1 MILIEDVL
9 KQHSLVVAQSGGADG
24 IRDQNTLESAIGR
37 PFQTFDGEDLYPTL
51 LEKAAAVLESI
62 IVNHPFVD
70 GNKRT
75 GYTVARTFLRINGY
89 DVVADQSVR
98 YSFVISIA
106 SGEMHYDEILTW
118 LKNNTQKI

>member
-9 KQHSLVVAQSGGADG
+9 KQHSLVVTQSGGADG
-24 IRDQNTLESAIGR
+24 IRDQNTLKSAIGR

-51 LEKAAAVLESI
+51 LEKAAAVLKSI

-70 GNKRT
+70 GNKGT